1 MPKRWNRRG
10 AESEG
15 PGGSVLG
22 IIIIIVIATI
32 LAFILWKA
40 LEKIVM
46 RLAS

>member
-22 IIIIIVIATI
+22 IIIIIVIGSL
-32 LAFILWKA
+32 LAFFLGRA
-40 LEKIVM
+40 LIKIVM